1 MSQITRCPQ
10 CQTRFKVVDDQLRI
24 SDGWVRCGKCKSV
37 FDALAHLV
45 QRPDSAVAESAADQ
59 SVVVPESAP
68 VVAATEIRNHVAV
81 TDAPIG
87 HKANA
92 DAIARQ
98 LQPAP
103 VVEPDTETVVAVT
116 AAASVLPVNAAAI
129 LVTENSVA
137 IDPNANVPEL
147 SVLVFPR
154 RGSFGDSG
162 YVDSSWMSAYE
173 DTPEARAELTANT
186 AAPGHKPV
194 VAADPDAELVKE
206 VLESEWA
213 NPVDSRP
220 PSLRKSKIEFS
231 AQDDL
236 AELQARED
244 KLLAVQAAEIAASD
258 KDTVTKAAVPSATV
272 QRPAPAPVEHVAV
285 EVIESNP
292 VVEPAVA
299 DLEEDA
305 KVPPVPTTGKA
316 DLAPDALFV
325 APEHADRAV
334 ESGKIEP
341 ALEAPVNYVQEMD
354 AAVAAASSSA
364 IVSDAEE
371 PEFVRAARRKAF
383 WSRPGVLLLTT
394 LCAVLLL
401 AALALQ
407 VAVQRRDQLA
417 VEHPALRPVLDR
429 MCQLA
434 GCRVTFPREIQNVQI
449 DSATLN
455 PLGPNQFKL
464 AIVLRNRADHP
475 VAMPA
480 LELSLNDAAEKLVL
494 RKVLRPEDV
503 QAPPALAPN
512 GEWAP
517 TIAVQVGSVGHEVV
531 GYRVFA
537 FYP

>member
-45 QRPDSAVAESAADQ
+45 QRPDAGVVENATDKPAAA
-59 SVVVPESAP
+59 PEATP
-68 VVAATEIRNHVAV
+68 VVAATEVRNHVDV
-81 TDAPIG
+81 APIAA
-87 HKANA
+87 KANA
-92 DAIARQ
+92 VATA
-98 LQPAP
+98 LPPQPAP
-103 VVEPDTETVVAVT
+103 AVVPDTEAAVAVT

-154 RGSFGDSG
+154 RGGFGDSG

-173 DTPEARAELTANT
+173 DTPEARAELAQANT
-186 AAPGHKPV
+186 AAPGPKPV

-244 KLLAVQAAEIAASD
+244 KLLAMQAAEAAVSG
-258 KDTVTKAAVPSATV
+258 KDAVTKAATLSATV
-272 QRPAPAPVEHVAV
+272 QRPAPAPVEHVAAEVV
-285 EVIESNP
+285 EPNP

-299 DLEEDA
+299 AFELDA
-305 KVPPVPTTGKA
+305 KAPPVPRTGNT

-325 APEHADRAV
+325 APEHAERAV

-354 AAVAAASSSA
+354 AAVAAAPSTA
-364 IVSDAEE
+364 TVSDAEE

-394 LCAVLLL
+394 LCAALLL

-434 GCRVTFPREIQNVQI
+434 DCRVTFPREIQSVQI

-512 GEWAP
+512 GEWAA
-517 TIAVQVGSVGHEVV
+517 TIAVQVGSVGQEVV